1 MGIPIIEGIGKRP
14 LTAIQEYSRAKVSG
28 SFVKVPVWGGSSQDR
43 ERTAHRYTIKRY
55 GRQSGPVR
63 DAYPTIIFREHKLPN
78 PLFPVVVIWQRFAS
92 GAGAHALN
100 RRYPL
105 DRRPG

>member
-1 MGIPIIEGIGKRP
+1 MGIPIIERIGKRP
-14 LTAIQEYSRAKVSG
+14 LTYLEKYSRAKVNG
-28 SFVKVPVWGGSSQDR
+28 SLVKVPVRIGDSDE
-43 ERTAHRYTIKRY
+43 ERTAHRYIIKRY

-63 DAYPTIIFREHKLPN
+63 DAYPTIILGEYKLPN
-78 PLFPVVVIWQRFAS
+78 PLFPAVVIWQRVAA

-105 DRRPG
+105 NRRSR